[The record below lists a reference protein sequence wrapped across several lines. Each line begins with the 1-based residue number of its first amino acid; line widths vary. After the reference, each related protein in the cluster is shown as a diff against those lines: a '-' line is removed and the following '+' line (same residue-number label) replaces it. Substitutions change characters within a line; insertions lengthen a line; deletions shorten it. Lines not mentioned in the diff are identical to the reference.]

1 MKKYEVIVED
11 EGAQQ
16 LTEILQSLSF
26 VKQVKQSGMKDA
38 YSLISEEALAEEW
51 MSEEDD
57 ELQRMYNK

>member
-26 VKQVKQSGMKDA
+26 VKQIKQSEMKDA